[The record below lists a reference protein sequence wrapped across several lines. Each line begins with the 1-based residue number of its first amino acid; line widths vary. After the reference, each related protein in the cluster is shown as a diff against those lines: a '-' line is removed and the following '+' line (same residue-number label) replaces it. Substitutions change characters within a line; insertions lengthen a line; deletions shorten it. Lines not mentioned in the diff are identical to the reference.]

1 MASGLLCRG
10 GSEAQLTV
18 RTVLA
23 GAWRVGLTQGVPEFV
38 ADPKGARVLWLYGH
52 VGAGAAKSGLVGVA
66 LDSMASD
73 VGAGAAKNGLVGVA
87 LDSMASGLLCR
98 GGSEAQLTVRTVLA
112 GAWRVRL
119 TQRVPEFVAD
129 PKGAKVSSRH
139 HMHELVSLPN
149 AQPVICAMASRVEA
163 ASNVQL

>member
-52 VGAGAAKSGLVGVA
+52 VGAGAAKNGLVGVA
-66 LDSMASD
+66 LDSMASGVGAGAAKNGLVGVVLDSMASD
-73 VGAGAAKNGLVGVA
+73 VGAGAAKNSLVGVA
-87 LDSMASGLLCR
+87 LDSMASG
-98 GGSEAQLTVRTVLA
+98 
-112 GAWRVRL
+112 
-119 TQRVPEFVAD
+119 
-129 PKGAKVSSRH
+129 
-139 HMHELVSLPN
+139 
-149 AQPVICAMASRVEA
+149 VIICTS
-163 ASNVQL
+163 